1 MEGPGFPSLDQLRVF
16 LSVVETGSFAAA
28 GRRLMRATSAVSYSI
43 ANLEQQL
50 GVALFDR
57 ERTRKPTLTEAGIA
71 VLSEAKTLSVGVD
84 NLRAKVSGLMAGLES
99 EVSLVVDV
107 MMPTARLVDAMQ
119 AFEQEFPTVTLRLHV
134 ETLGAVTQLVHS
146 GVAHIG
152 ISGPLHV
159 NIAGIE
165 SIQVGGVQLIPVAA
179 PNHPLAAC
187 PANAPGAAR
196 NHVQLVLTD
205 RSRLTEDRDFGVIGI
220 KSWRLADLG
229 AKHALLLA
237 GVGWGNM
244 PEPMVRDDLAA
255 GRLKRLDLPEGPGGF
270 YALRAIYR
278 TDTPPRPA
286 AAWMVSRFSR
296 KAD

>member
-1 MEGPGFPSLDQLRVF
+1 MDQLRAF
-16 LSVVETGSFAAA
+16 LAVVETGSFAAA
-28 GRRLMRATSAVSYSI
+28 GRRLKRATSAVSYSI
-43 ANLEQQL
+43 AGLERQL

-57 ERTRKPTLTEAGIA
+57 ERTKKPALTEAGIA
-71 VLSEAKTLSVGVD
+71 VLSEAKTLALGVD
-84 NLRAKVSGLMAGLES
+84 NLRAKVSGLRTGLES

-107 MMPTARLVDAMQ
+107 MMPAARLVAAMQ

-134 ETLGAVTQLVHS
+134 EALGAVIQLVHA

-152 ISGPLHV
+152 ASGPLHV

-165 SIQVGGVQLIPVAA
+165 SIKAGGVQLVPVAA
-179 PNHPLAAC
+179 PGHPLAAS

-205 RSRLTEDRDFGVIGI
+205 RSKLTGDREFGVIGV
-220 KSWRLADLG
+220 KCWRLADLG

-237 GVGWGNM
+237 GIGWGNM

-255 GRLKRLDLPEGPGGF
+255 GRLKRLDLPEGPGGS
-270 YALRAIYR
+270 YALQVIYR

-296 KAD
+296 EAD

>member
-1 MEGPGFPSLDQLRVF
+1 MKGPSFPSLDQLRVF
-16 LSVVETGSFAAA
+16 LAVVETGSFTAA

-43 ANLEQQL
+43 ASLEHQL

-57 ERTRKPTLTEAGIA
+57 ERTRKPTLTEAGVA
-71 VLSEAKTLSVGVD
+71 VLSEAKTLSLGVD

-107 MMPTARLVDAMQ
+107 MMPTSRLVDAMQ

-134 ETLGAVTQLVHS
+134 EALGAVIQLVHA

-165 SIQVGGVQLIPVAA
+165 SIKAGGVQLVPVTA
-179 PNHPLAAC
+179 PSHPLAAS
-187 PANAPGAAR
+187 PPPPGAAR

-205 RSRLTEDRDFGVIGI
+205 RSKLTGDREFGVIGV

-237 GVGWGNM
+237 GIGWGNM

-255 GRLKRLDLPEGPGGF
+255 GRLKRLELPEGSGVF
-270 YALRAIYR
+270 YALQVIYR

-286 AAWMVSRFSR
+286 AAWMVGRFTR
-296 KAD
+296 AAD